1 MAESDNILTELQD
14 LLLYLIP
21 QLRACLKT
29 RFGRGDNPGGV
40 RPSSGAAMLKRRRA
54 WIFRVR
60 LKCSHCCARGRAYSD
75 AGLFK
80 QALNKFPRDQKF
92 VPAHAPMTVRDLM
105 EKTNGIKPREARA
118 AAAIYF

>member
-40 RPSSGAAMLKRRRA
+40 RPSSGAAMLE
-54 WIFRVR
+54 
-60 LKCSHCCARGRAYSD
+60 SGRDIMKSGAS
-75 AGLFK
+75 AHSGL
-80 QALNKFPRDQKF
+80 A
-92 VPAHAPMTVRDLM
+92 APED
-105 EKTNGIKPREARA
+105 G
-118 AAAIYF
+118 